1 MIRSIIKKTPLP
13 ELAALIIA
21 AMALTG
27 WLPEKQGWSVSAF
40 TAITFIICILSKL
53 FFEYSRV
60 NRKLL
65 LPARILALCTIGIG
79 ILNIVAI
86 VFKLMPVDSLF
97 ERMQDDVIGS
107 EKNMVLISGL
117 NFIIIGIAL
126 YRLTFSN
133 AEKIFLS
140 HVLSIVI
147 LFIALLSVIA
157 YFFHYNAFSPE
168 AFYKPMRMISAI
180 CFSLVAFSIL
190 LVNRDKG
197 FIGDLTGKYQG
208 SKIARVLIPVAIVV
222 PVVLGFFQLR
232 SGQDGL
238 YSRPSEL
245 ALLTLGRIAILVLF
259 IWRTAVIINR
269 SNKALIAE
277 IEEGKKNEDRLR
289 YQKAVLEAQNEAIP
303 DAILVVDT
311 EGKILSFNHQFGKL
325 WGIPKKILEER
336 DDTEALK
343 FAMTQLPDPDEFI
356 NRVNYIYAHPQQPAH
371 DEIIFKDGR
380 VIERYGNG
388 VIGDDGR
395 RYGWAWYFRDVTLN
409 KNYENKIKDFN
420 RDLEIK
426 VKERTEELNK
436 SEMRFR
442 LLVENSLDII
452 SLIDYDGRIIYISP
466 SIKRLTGF
474 TEKEMIGQS
483 GFDLIHPGDVEGGK
497 KFRQSLIDTPFV
509 PANSTFRLKHKK
521 GGYIWVEG
529 TVTNLLN
536 DENVQAFVLNYHDI
550 TERKDAELSLRNSEK
565 RFRSLIENA
574 QDIISLSDENG
585 IRFYVSPAIERI
597 TGFTI
602 EETINQPVFAIVH
615 PDDRERTKKLRDE
628 FMREPGVL
636 KPISFRFLHKNG
648 GHVWIEGTIVNLL
661 HDENVKAVVGNF
673 HDITER
679 KNAEENLRN
688 SEKRFR
694 SLIENSHDLI
704 SLSDGNANLFYVSP
718 SVERITGHTISETI
732 NRSVFNFVHPDD
744 IKYGEVAREQFLKHP
759 GVSIPLS
766 FRYLHKNGNYIWME
780 GTVVNLLDDEN
791 VKAVVGNY
799 HDITERKINEE
810 KVRLSNER
818 FEMVSKATNDAVW
831 DWNLETDLIYWN
843 EGIRSMFNYCAEDI
857 PTGAEWKV
865 HIHPDDFKRVTKKLV
880 YHVKNGI
887 QNWQDEYRFLCS
899 DGSYKFVFNRGFIL
913 FNSDGKPYRII
924 GAMQD
929 VTEINKLE
937 QSLNNE
943 RIKKQ
948 KELTNATIEGQEKE
962 RTEIG
967 RELHDNINQ
976 LITATKLYLDVAA
989 TQPTMKD
996 EMIKRSI
1003 ENLSK
1008 CMEEIRRLSS
1018 ALVPPSIGINSFS
1031 DIIQD
1036 LIEPVKLATETNI
1049 MYEVKDVNNMQL
1061 TKDQLLNV
1069 YRIIQEHL
1077 NNILKHAKANNV
1089 LINVK
1094 HVNDQIDITIKDDG
1108 QGFDVRAKRKGI
1120 GFKNIQSRAELLN
1133 GKMDV
1138 ISRPGAGCLL
1148 VVSFPVKQ
1156 PDLIE

>member
-1 MIRSIIKKTPLP
+1 MIRSILKKTPVP

-21 AMALTG
+21 VMALAG
-27 WLPEKQGWSVSAF
+27 WLPEKQGWTISTL
-40 TAITFIICILSKL
+40 TAVTFIICIISKL
-53 FFEYSRV
+53 LFEYAPA
-60 NRKLL
+60 NKKLL
-65 LPARILALCTIGIG
+65 LPARILALCAIGIG
-79 ILNIVAI
+79 VLNIVAI
-86 VFKLMPVDSLF
+86 VFKLIPVDSLF
-97 ERMQDDVIGS
+97 ERMPEDIIGS
-107 EKNMVLISGL
+107 EKNMVLISGGS
-117 NFIIIGIAL
+117 FILIGIAL
-126 YRLTFSN
+126 YRLTFNN

-140 HVLSIVI
+140 HILSLFI
-147 LFIALLSVIA
+147 LFVTLLSVIA
-157 YFFHYNAFSPE
+157 YFFHENIFSPE
-168 AFYKPMRMISAI
+168 AFYKPMRMVSAI
-180 CFSLVAFSIL
+180 CFSLIAFSIL

-197 FIGDLTGKYQG
+197 FIGDLTSEYQG

-232 SGQDGL
+232 SGGAVL

-245 ALLTLGRIAILVLF
+245 ALLTLGRIIILVLF

-269 SNKALIAE
+269 SNKALIEE

-311 EGKILSFNHQFGKL
+311 GGKILSFNHQFGKL
-325 WGIPKKILEER
+325 WRIPKNILDER

-343 FAMTQLPDPDEFI
+343 FAMTQLTDPNEFI
-356 NRVNYIYAHPQQPAH
+356 HRVNYIYGHPEEPAH
-371 DEIIFKDGR
+371 DEILFKDGR
-380 VIERYGNG
+380 IIERYGNV

-395 RYGWAWYFRDVTLN
+395 RYGWAWYFRDITLN
-409 KNYENKIKDFN
+409 KNYENTIKDFN

-474 TEKEMIGQS
+474 TEKEMIGLS
-483 GFDLIHPGDVEGGK
+483 GFDLIHPNDVEGGK
-497 KFRQSLIDTPFV
+497 KFRQKLIDMPFV
-509 PANSTFRLKHKK
+509 PANSIFRLKHKN
-521 GGYIWVEG
+521 GGHIWVEG
-529 TVTNLLN
+529 TVTNMLN

-550 TERKDAELSLRNSEK
+550 TERKKAEESLRNSEK

-585 IRFYVSPAIERI
+585 IRFYVSPSIERI

-602 EETINQPVFAIVH
+602 EETINQPVFTIVH
-615 PDDRERTKKLRDE
+615 PDDRERTKKLRNE
-628 FMREPGVL
+628 FMKEPGVL
-636 KPISFRFLHKNG
+636 KPISFRFLHKKG
-648 GHVWIEGTIVNLL
+648 GVVWIEGTIVNLL
-661 HDENVKAVVGNF
+661 HDENVKAIVGNF
-673 HDITER
+673 HDVTER
-679 KNAEENLRN
+679 K
-688 SEKRFR
+688 
-694 SLIENSHDLI
+694 
-704 SLSDGNANLFYVSP
+704 LS
-718 SVERITGHTISETI
+718 
-732 NRSVFNFVHPDD
+732 
-744 IKYGEVAREQFLKHP
+744 
-759 GVSIPLS
+759 
-766 FRYLHKNGNYIWME
+766 
-780 GTVVNLLDDEN
+780 
-791 VKAVVGNY
+791 
-799 HDITERKINEE
+799 EE
-810 KVRLSNER
+810 KIRISNER

-857 PTGAEWKV
+857 PTGSEWKV
-865 HIHPDDFKRVTKKLV
+865 HIYPDDFKRVTKKLV

-887 QNWQDEYRFLCS
+887 QNWQDEYRFLCA

-913 FNSDGKPYRII
+913 FNEDGKPYRII

-989 TQPTMKD
+989 SQPTMKD
-996 EMIKRSI
+996 EMIKRSTD
-1003 ENLSK
+1003 NLSK

-1036 LIEPVKLATETNI
+1036 LIEPVRLATEINI
-1049 MYEVKDVNNMQL
+1049 ICEVKDVNNMQL
-1061 TKDQLLNV
+1061 TNDQLLNV

-1077 NNILKHAKANNV
+1077 NNILKHAKANTV
-1089 LINVK
+1089 LLSVK
-1094 HVNDQIDITIKDDG
+1094 HVNDRVDIRIKDDG
-1108 QGFDVRAKRKGI
+1108 LGFDIKTKRKGI

-1133 GKMDV
+1133 GKMEV
-1138 ISRPGAGCLL
+1138 RSRPGAGCLL

-1156 PDLIE
+1156 PADLIG